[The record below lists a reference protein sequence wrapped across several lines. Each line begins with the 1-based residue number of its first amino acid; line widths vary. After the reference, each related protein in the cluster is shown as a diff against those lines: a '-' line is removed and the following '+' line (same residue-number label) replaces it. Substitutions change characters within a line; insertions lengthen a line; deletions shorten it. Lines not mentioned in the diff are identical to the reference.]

1 MLTCVC
7 WCVWYV
13 DVCVGVC
20 GMLTCVLFV
29 GVCLLTCVDVCVCVG
44 YM

>member
-1 MLTCVC
+1 MCVCCMLTCVC

-20 GMLTCVLFV
+20 GMLTCVA
-29 GVCLLTCVDVCVCVG
+29 VCVVC
-44 YM
+44 